1 MILICGKVRPPP
13 PCLAPKCPSQLTLGK
28 ETAFVRFP
36 SITVNDKVLSPRHLM
51 IKYSFHD
58 STGDEILQGFK
69 TFVRCYSP
77 YLCPAGKL
85 TSFSLILE
93 KLTSLQTEQ
102 GPQHNFW
109 HFDFLKFKTKQNKTS
124 TAFHKC
130 QKGRERY
137 EKNISANGPPM
148 LGIS

>member
-1 MILICGKVRPPP
+1 MILICGKFRPPTP
-13 PCLAPKCPSQLTLGK
+13 LPRAKMSFPATSGERNGLRSVPLDCSGAP
-28 ETAFVRFP
+28 
-36 SITVNDKVLSPRHLM
+36 VNDKVLFSR
-51 IKYSFHD
+51 FHWKWNT
-58 STGDEILQGFK
+58 SRTFK

-85 TSFSLILE
+85 TSFSLILA
-93 KLTSLQTEQ
+93 KLTSLQTER
-102 GPQHNFW
+102 GPEHNFW
-109 HFDFLKFKTKQNKTS
+109 HCDFLKLKTKQNKTS

-148 LGIS
+148 RGIS